1 MKCGQLNLHQL
12 RAPGSISIGTQTCLV
27 YSFICLFRNERDY
40 VLRYCI
46 YTTFIDLSVFRYAPC
61 VRGSFIYK
69 SIFNTLSA
77 IDKTL
82 HSNLLYL

>member
-12 RAPGSISIGTQTCLV
+12 RAPGSLSIPRHVYIHLYV
-27 YSFICLFRNERDY
+27 YSEMKGTLLLF
-40 VLRYCI
+40 RYCI

-69 SIFNTLSA
+69 PIFNTLSA

-82 HSNLLYL
+82 HSNFHYF